1 VMLLGQRRNSG
12 PVHGWTWARS
22 RTLLKAVLEMV
33 DIKPGPLDKACSTVK
48 RMRARQSNLTPPAPE

>member
-1 VMLLGQRRNSG
+1 MGAVAH
-12 PVHGWTWARS
+12 VT
-22 RTLLKAVLEMV
+22 KAVLEMV